1 MVESQIKIVQEKNEE
16 ELKKN
21 RKPSVAFAT
30 LGCRVNHYETEAMTE
45 KFLREGYEITEF
57 DNFADVYVINTCS
70 VTNMSDKKSRQIIG
84 RARRKNENAV
94 IAAVGCYSQV
104 SPDEVSKI
112 DGVDVV
118 LGTRNKGDVVYYVN
132 KAKDEG
138 KMQVAV
144 GEVLKNKTFE
154 ELNIEEYQDKTRA
167 FLKIQ
172 DGCNRFCTYCLIPY
186 TRGRTCSKD
195 PDKVLEEI
203 KRLEEHGFKEIILSG
218 IHTASYGVDLEGDV
232 TLISL
237 LQEIEKLDGIE
248 RVRIGSIEPSFF
260 TDEVI
265 EKMRHMKKLCP
276 QFHLSLQ
283 SGCDETLKRMNRR
296 YTAKEYEE
304 AVYKIR
310 ENLKDASI
318 TTDVIVGFPGETD
331 EEFNETYK
339 FLERIKLTKTHIF
352 KFSPRK
358 GTKAENMPNQV
369 DGTIK
374 EKRSKALIELNNKN
388 EGEFSESLVRRE
400 MDVLVEKE
408 LNEKPG
414 YFEGYTR
421 NYVRVVFESEKSD
434 IIGKIVKC
442 KIEEANGD
450 YARRHR
456 HQLFEAARLDPRQ
469 LLALGADVVDVGD
482 HVVEFVANGF
492 LQCRDLIG

>member
-104 SPDEVSKI
+104 SLDEVSKI

-260 TDEVI
+260 TGEVI

-374 EKRSKALIELNNKN
+374 ENRSKALIELNNKN

-450 YARRHR
+450 YVSGKI
-456 HQLFEAARLDPRQ
+456 LS
-469 LLALGADVVDVGD
+469 
-482 HVVEFVANGF
+482 
-492 LQCRDLIG
+492 